1 MSTPTLY
8 CSFQARVEEVDGEW
22 TAIEEGLGLS
32 AHGATVEHATTR
44 LSQAINVMVDTLL
57 EHGGIDAVKARLNRA
72 GLVFTVAE
80 AEDQPIRRTM
90 PLMLSLA
97 KSLERA

>member
-22 TAIEEGLGLS
+22 AAIEEGLGLS
-32 AHGATVEHATTR
+32 AHGATVEEATSR
-44 LSQAINVMVDTLL
+44 LSQAINVLLDTLL

-72 GLVFTVAE
+72 GLVFTLAE
-80 AEDQPIRRTM
+80 PEEQIVRRTL

-97 KSLERA
+97 KSLEPA